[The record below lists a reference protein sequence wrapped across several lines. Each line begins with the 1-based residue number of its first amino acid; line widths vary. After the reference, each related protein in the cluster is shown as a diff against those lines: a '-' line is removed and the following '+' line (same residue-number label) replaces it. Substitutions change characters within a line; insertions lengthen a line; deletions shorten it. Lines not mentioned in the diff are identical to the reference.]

1 MRPRSLRVR
10 LILTYTGLIVLGFGG
25 LALLAGQQISSAARR
40 DYELRLTNEVALIS
54 RGLTESSSTQS
65 DTPPTEEELNTVLA
79 GLNPQAEMHV
89 SLLPVQVGRDSTF
102 ERDEHFRD
110 GVMPE
115 QGWPLP
121 DALKSYPELVAAS
134 RNTLTVA
141 HRCDEH
147 GRAMLYT
154 AAPVIT
160 RTSSPR
166 RCWGTSPRT
175 CPSPGRRPSD
185 PWRASPA

>member
-25 LALLAGQQISSAARR
+25 LALLAGQQISSAAQR

-54 RGLTESSSTQS
+54 RGLTESAAKQS
-65 DTPPTEEELNTVLA
+65 DTPPTEQELNTILA
-79 GLNPQAEMHV
+79 GLNPQAEMHA
-89 SLLPVQVGRDSTF
+89 SLLPVQVGYGSSF
-102 ERDEHFRD
+102 ERDEHFRE
-110 GVMPE
+110 GIMPE

-134 RNTLTVA
+134 QNTLTVD
-141 HRCDEH
+141 HRRDEH

-154 AAPVIT
+154 AAPVIAG
-160 RTSSPR
+160 PFFM
-166 RCWGTSPRT
+166 G
-175 CPSPGRRPSD
+175 
-185 PWRASPA
+185 